1 MQKGALAL
9 DAKRFNEACSALCLG
24 DPIFAEIQNIYG
36 PPPFWQRSP
45 GFESLVKIILE
56 QQVSLESAQAH
67 FLKLKSGVSR
77 IDPALLA
84 AMSDVAYYE
93 CQVSR
98 QKANYLRHLSQAML
112 EGQLQ
117 LEQLGLMTDDEVINH
132 LCRVKG
138 IGRWTSQVYLMFC
151 LSRPNCFP
159 EGDIAA
165 INAIRQLY
173 PQTSAYS
180 LPEIYQF
187 ATRWSPYQTV
197 ASFYLWWWYL
207 RSKNRKIPDYS
218 VAD

>member
-1 MQKGALAL
+1 MQVSALTL
-9 DAKRFNEACSALCLG
+9 NDTRFQEACSALCEA
-24 DPIFAEIQNIYG
+24 DPVLATISERYG
-36 PPPFWQRSP
+36 HPPFWQRSP

-56 QQVSLESAQAH
+56 QQVSLESAKAH
-67 FLKLKSGVSR
+67 FLKLKTRVPDL
-77 IDPALLA
+77 DPAELA
-84 AMSDVAYYE
+84 SMSDAVFFQ

-98 QKANYLRHLSQAML
+98 QKASYLRHLSHAIL
-112 EGQLQ
+112 NGTLQ
-117 LEQLGLMTDDEVINH
+117 LEQFASMPDDEVMHH

-151 LSRPNCFP
+151 LSRPNRFP

-173 PQTSAYS
+173 PETRAFS

-187 ATRWSPYQTV
+187 ASRWSPWQTV

-218 VAD
+218 GLD